1 MQSGLHNGRKTVDV
15 VVVLLLYYSAA
26 VLSTTAGPVSTAEL
40 LAAVIFGIDLAGGSI

>member
-26 VLSTTAGPVSTAEL
+26 VLSTYRYSWAC
-40 LAAVIFGIDLAGGSI
+40 INC